1 MLAASRADAPVISA
15 LLDAG
20 ANPNIRASKEFGLS
34 FYIKVKNPSPLDLVT
49 FSEHNNIS
57 DSLKI
62 LLSPGA
68 DPSQTFLKLGACRKG
83 DIELYAWADKLKPR
97 KISLTVARVAKVLEI
112 QGFTSYF
119 SFIRTPRALPS
130 GRSHPTSEV
139 KMFCKVLKIQ
149 CI

>member
-1 MLAASRADAPVISA
+1 M
-15 LLDAG
+15 
-20 ANPNIRASKEFGLS
+20 
-34 FYIKVKNPSPLDLVT
+34 KVKGQQGEQVHVIAEILFTMAIIMLDIIALI
-49 FSEHNNIS
+49 FQSI
-57 DSLKI
+57 K
-62 LLSPGA
+62 PG
-68 DPSQTFLKLGACRKG
+68 
-83 DIELYAWADKLKPR
+83 

-130 GRSHPTSEV
+130 GRTPRALPSGRTPRALPSGRTPRALPSRRTPRAHPAGRTRPASED